1 MTDETTTTTTELGMD
16 VPVKPL
22 LPSGWSGGTHSGERL
37 PEVERQKILELYA
50 QNWSAKKIAE
60 ETKHSRNTIAAILAT
75 PDNAARLRETRAA
88 RHLVAEDLLM
98 RDRDEV
104 MEKLSA
110 SGKLKLS
117 DINSALMIGG
127 IAIKDAGGAAP
138 LRIEVSVEHE
148 FKAAAELM
156 AGSAVQSGAAFAL
169 TPPIL
174 EAELIDPQISQM
186 TPIATQNAIG

>member
-1 MTDETTTTTTELGMD
+1 MSDTTTTELGMA
-16 VPVKPL
+16 VAVKPL
-22 LPSGWSGGTHSGERL
+22 LPSGWSGGEHSGERL
-37 PEVERQKILELYA
+37 PESERQRILELYA

-98 RDRDEV
+98 RDRDDLLET
-104 MEKLSA
+104 LSK

-138 LRIEVSVEHE
+138 MRIEVSVEHE
-148 FKAAAELM
+148 FKAAAKLM
-156 AGSAVQSGAAFAL
+156 AGSTVHVAAPFAPV
-169 TPPIL
+169 PPVI
-174 EAELIDPQISQM
+174 EAELILSTDQ
-186 TPIATQNAIG
+186 A